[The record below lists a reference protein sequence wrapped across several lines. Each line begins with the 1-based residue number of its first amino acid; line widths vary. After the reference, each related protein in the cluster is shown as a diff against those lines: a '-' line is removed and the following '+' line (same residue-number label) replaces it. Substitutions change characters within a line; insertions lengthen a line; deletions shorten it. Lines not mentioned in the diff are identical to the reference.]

1 MTLYR
6 FRHCTL
12 VRDHALI
19 VDDLWIRDGKI
30 ISPQEIFFGEK
41 IQADVEYDCQGVLI
55 APGYIDLQINGAFGH
70 DFSSP
75 GEASEEMLLQVA
87 KQLTSH
93 GVTAFVPTVVSS
105 QPETYKAVLPKYKRR
120 AGSAK
125 DGATILGRRATLFFL
140 QQILCCCRSF

>member
-1 MTLYR
+1 MALHR
-6 FRHCTL
+6 FRNCTL
-12 VRDHALI
+12 VRNHALI
-19 VDDLWIRDGKI
+19 VDDLWIRHGKI
-30 ISPQEIFFGEK
+30 IDPQEIFFGEK
-41 IQADVEYDCQGVLI
+41 VLADVEYDCRGALI

-75 GEASEEMLLQVA
+75 DEASEEMLLTVA

-105 QPETYKAVLPKYKRR
+105 RAETYKAVLPKYKRR

-125 DGATILGRRATLFFL
+125 DGASILGE
-140 QQILCCCRSF
+140 